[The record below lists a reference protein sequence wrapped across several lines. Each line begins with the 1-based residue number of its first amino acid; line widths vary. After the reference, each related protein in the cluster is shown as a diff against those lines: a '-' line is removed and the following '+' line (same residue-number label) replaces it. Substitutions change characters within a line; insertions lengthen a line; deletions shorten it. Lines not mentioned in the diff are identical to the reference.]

1 MEIISSKQELVSGL
15 LLHSLRLVGNS
26 CADTDENREIVVK
39 GNYTLAIIRHFLN
52 PELIQVALPVIYN
65 ICMDYGKVK
74 HFLFY
79 LIPINHNNLNGLLTV
94 EPEPAHAQIAENRS
108 AYIILRLLKDGTI
121 GENEALLSFAYD
133 LVELASEQGMVH
145 PFWQQ

>member
-1 MEIISSKQELVSGL
+1 MEIISSKQDLVSGL

-74 HFLFY
+74 HL
-79 LIPINHNNLNGLLTV
+79 P
-94 EPEPAHAQIAENRS
+94 
-108 AYIILRLLKDGTI
+108 
-121 GENEALLSFAYD
+121 LLSD
-133 LVELASEQGMVH
+133 SDKT
-145 PFWQQ
+145 QQFKSIANG